1 MDGKT
6 FTPIEINN
14 LKTINKMT
22 NNQQNIINSLISEFD
37 KINKSKKVSNNN
49 LLDFISN
56 QLDEISVK
64 KQEFREQTRMAK
76 IINDELLHRLTAD
89 IQDLLD
95 NFGYTLEVRE
105 YKEYCRF
112 YITFVGELDKRYN
125 CWEHKDWYAHKY
137 TGWLDNEDGLRKGG
151 FELSAD
157 YRQDNLLADTDAL
170 LEDIAKHIVQLKK
183 RKL

>member
-1 MDGKT
+1 
-6 FTPIEINN
+6 
-14 LKTINKMT
+14 MT

-37 KINKSKKVSNNN
+37 RMNRSKKVNNNN
-49 LLDFISN
+49 LLDFINN

-76 IINDELLHRLTAD
+76 IINDELLHHLTTN

-105 YKEYCRF
+105 YKEHCRF
-112 YITFVGELDKRYN
+112 EITFVGELDKRYTHF
-125 CWEHKDWYAHKY
+125 WESKDWYAHKY

-157 YRQDNLLADTDAL
+157 YRRDNLLEDTDAL

>member
-1 MDGKT
+1 
-6 FTPIEINN
+6 
-14 LKTINKMT
+14 MT
-22 NNQQNIINSLISEFD
+22 NNQQQIINSLISEFD

-56 QLDEISVK
+56 QLDEISIK

-76 IINDELLHRLTAD
+76 IINDELSHRLTAD

-95 NFGYTLEVRE
+95 NFGYTLKVNEF
-105 YKEYCRF
+105 KEYCRF
-112 YITFVGELDKRYN
+112 TITFVGELDKRYN
-125 CWEHKDWYAHKY
+125 CWEHKDWYAYKY
-137 TGWLDNEDGLRKGG
+137 LGRYENEDGLHKGG

-157 YRQDNLLADTDAL
+157 YRGCVTFVDTDAL
-170 LEDIAKHIVQLKK
+170 LKDIAEHIVHLKK

>member
-1 MDGKT
+1 
-6 FTPIEINN
+6 
-14 LKTINKMT
+14 MT

-49 LLDFISN
+49 LLDFIHN
-56 QLDEISVK
+56 QLDEISIK

-76 IINDELLHRLTAD
+76 IINDELLHQLTTN

-105 YKEYCRF
+105 YKEHCRF
-112 YITFVGELDKRYN
+112 EITFVGELDKRYN
-125 CWEHKDWYAHKY
+125 CWEHKEWYAHKY
-137 TGWLDNEDGLRKGG
+137 TNFFENEDGLSKGG
-151 FELSAD
+151 LKLSTD
-157 YRQDNLLADTDAL
+157 YRNNLVLADTDAL
-170 LEDIAKHIVQLKK
+170 LEDIAKHIVHLKK